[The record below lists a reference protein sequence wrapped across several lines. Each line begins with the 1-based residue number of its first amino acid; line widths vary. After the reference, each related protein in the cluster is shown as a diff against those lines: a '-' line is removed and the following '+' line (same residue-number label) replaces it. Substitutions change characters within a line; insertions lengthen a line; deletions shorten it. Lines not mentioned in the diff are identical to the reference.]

1 MYNLLNH
8 ALGSVITKLKM
19 RLGRVVHTFNPDT
32 REVEI
37 GGSLGVGGQPDLHS
51 KF

>member
-1 MYNLLNH
+1 MYNLLDH

-19 RLGRVVHTFNPDT
+19 RLGMVVYNPLMQALERQTQVD
-32 REVEI
+32 
-37 GGSLGVGGQPDLHS
+37 LWVGGQPDLHS